1 MKSRFFTSTLLL
13 LVSVLS
19 GCASQPSAPNYLNS
33 GKVLPTNLPFSE
45 AVVVGSTV
53 YFSGQIG
60 NLPGTLKLAPG
71 GIAGEAKQV
80 MENIK
85 TSAEANG
92 ISMADL
98 VKCTV
103 MLADMSEWSAFN
115 DIYRTYFNSRYPA
128 RSAFGVNGLAVG
140 ARVEVECIGVVP
152 RAK

>member
-1 MKSRFFTSTLLL
+1 MKFRFFTSTLLL

-19 GCASQPSAPNYLNS
+19 GCASQFSAPNYLNS

-45 AVVVGSTV
+45 AVVVGNTV

-80 MENIK
+80 MDNIK

-103 MLADMSEWSAFN
+103 MLADMSEWSSFN

-140 ARVEVECIGVVP
+140 ARVEVECIGVVN